1 MLVSVFEGLSGSRRF
16 YCLLPWVYSNPT
28 LRSLLFTLKKKRRNP
43 DFIEDLMLLILNVAG
58 LLSAS
63 GIILYFIIS
72 FHFTDVEHL
81 VGLER

>member
-1 MLVSVFEGLSGSRRF
+1 
-16 YCLLPWVYSNPT
+16 
-28 LRSLLFTLKKKRRNP
+28 
-43 DFIEDLMLLILNVAG
+43 MLLILNVAG

>member
-1 MLVSVFEGLSGSRRF
+1 
-16 YCLLPWVYSNPT
+16 
-28 LRSLLFTLKKKRRNP
+28 
-43 DFIEDLMLLILNVAG
+43 MLLILNVAG

-63 GIILYFIIS
+63 EIILFFIIS